1 MSILFTIILCFCI
14 IYIIHQLITY
24 FRDNYTTKKTK
35 DILGHQ
41 IKKYHHLLN
50 EFQENNKKQQDEFMK
65 QMQESS
71 ENSVKLTS
79 DDLLSMNN
87 ELDDLISSEL

>member
-41 IKKYHHLLN
+41 IKKYQHLMN
-50 EFQENNKKQQDEFMK
+50 EFQENNKKQKDDFIK
-65 QMQESS
+65 QMQEST
-71 ENSVKLTS
+71 EKSVKLTS